1 MKRRFLSLLLCVCMI
16 ASLAVL
22 FSSCAKNKVD
32 LTETYTVV
40 YGDGMSF
47 IMSGEVQS
55 FAALLKEKTN
65 TDVTTKKVIKG
76 NEVEDESKF
85 EILLGETNRPET
97 QKVLE
102 KMEGHGYAIEVVGKK
117 IVIVGTTNLLTWMA
131 MDHFKEIYLSGEGTL
146 SELTVE
152 KAFVAT
158 EMVELTKDWS
168 FVYSSYLRGE
178 ADYII
183 DAIAHTQSEIES
195 QSGIRGNAMPVIS
208 DADSATNE
216 ILTGTVDR
224 EETKTLLASMD
235 ATDYA
240 FAVKNGKLLIC
251 AFSDT
256 MMKNAFTLFEHLLN
270 DSIYQPDGSAKQV
283 LFPADFTRIYTDTG
297 SNYITDFPRP
307 KNLTLVGTMDV
318 YDSSYQYCYQGE
330 GVNAEAFE
338 AYCGDL
344 VAAGY
349 QLYTEH
355 SAAGSTFRTYTNK
368 TSNIMLY
375 VAYNAF
381 ASEATEETG
390 HKPTIRVIVGQ
401 LDKCGIL
408 DEDMLAMQPFT
419 KLQASSITAV
429 KESYD
434 LSVKGQMYI
443 VTLEDGS
450 FIIVDGNS
458 SSTVAS
464 DRIYEILLDLYK
476 KGHNGKTPIRTNP
489 IRIAAWYVT
498 HNHSDHYG
506 AMTRFINKYCKDYN
520 KYFVTIDTMI
530 ANFHSDEGNYGVYVD
545 KEISLVIRDT
555 VAEIS
560 SKISDAPG
568 EEAGMKL
575 FKVHTGQRFWL
586 ANVECEVLYTHEDLY
601 PGRLLVFNDSSTV
614 IRMTLHHTDGTT
626 RTEGSATSVIWLGD
640 VQTAGCQYMR
650 SMYGSYLKSDMV
662 QVSHHYATGS
672 EFRVYQLA
680 KPTWLLFPCS
690 GKNFTGQY
698 KKDTSVTY
706 MICEDISTVK
716 YVVLSDFCN
725 YTVPITATG
734 ADPEGVYNAADVAP
748 VALTPVNVTVLSGFM
763 RTKYANS

>member
-1 MKRRFLSLLLCVCMI
+1 MKTKILSILLCISMLL
-16 ASLAVL
+16 SLAVL

-131 MDHFKEIYLSGEGTL
+131 MDHFKETYLSGEGTL
-146 SELTVE
+146 SELKIE
-152 KAFVAT
+152 KTFVAT
-158 EMVELTKDWS
+158 EMVELTREWS

-178 ADYII
+178 ADYVI
-183 DAIAHTQSEIES
+183 DAIAHVKSEITS
-195 QSGIRGNAMPVIS
+195 LSGIRGNAMPVIS

-216 ILTGTVDR
+216 ILAGTVER

-256 MMKNAFTLFEHLLN
+256 MMENAFTLFKNLLN
-270 DSIYQPDGSAKQV
+270 DSVYQLDDSTKQV
-283 LFPADFTRIYTDTG
+283 LFPADFTRIYTDTE
-297 SNYITDFPRP
+297 SRYITDFPRP

-338 AYCGDL
+338 AYCNDL

-355 SAAGSTFRTYTNK
+355 TAAGSEFRTYVNK

-375 VAYNAF
+375 AAYNAF
-381 ASEATEETG
+381 ASVATEKTG
-390 HKPTIRVIVGQ
+390 HTPTIRVIVGE
-401 LDKCGIL
+401 LDKCGIV

-429 KESYD
+429 RESYD
-434 LSVKGQMYI
+434 VSTKGQMYI

-458 SSTVAS
+458 SSTEAS
-464 DRIYEILLDLYK
+464 ERIYEILLDLYK
-476 KGHNGKTPIRTNP
+476 KGHNGNAPIRTNP
-489 IRIAAWYVT
+489 IRIAAWYLT
-498 HNHSDHYG
+498 HNHGDHYG

-520 KYFVTIDTMI
+520 KYFVTIDSMV
-530 ANFHSDEGNYGVYVD
+530 ANFPSDEGVYGAYVD
-545 KEISLVIRDT
+545 KDANVSIRNGI
-555 VAEIS
+555 AEIS

-568 EEAGMKL
+568 EEAGMKF
-575 FKVHTGQRFWL
+575 FKVYTGQRFWF
-586 ANVECEVLYTHEDLY
+586 ANVECEVLYTNADLF

-640 VQTAGCQYMR
+640 VQTAGCQYLR

-662 QVSHHYATGS
+662 QVSHHWGSGS

-690 GKNFTGQY
+690 RSSFSGNY
-698 KKDTSVTY
+698 KRTASIVY
-706 MICEDISTVK
+706 RGCEEISTVK

-734 ADPEGVYNAADVAP
+734 ADPEGVYNAGEEARVTF
-748 VALTPVNVTVLSGFM
+748 TPVNITVLSGFM
-763 RTKYANS
+763 YTKYINT